1 MPHVGASG
9 RRVVPGVADLKLGV
23 LLDLDTL
30 HPSDLDLSKLMHS
43 LSHWRIFQRTAP
55 DSVAERIRRANV
67 VVSNKAPLD
76 AIALGQATELRLIC
90 IAATGV
96 NNIDLHAATAARI
109 AVCNARRY
117 ATPSVVEH
125 VFALIL
131 ALTRRLE
138 ELDRAV
144 GAGRWG
150 EAGGFCLLDFPV
162 RELAGKTMGIV
173 GFGELGRSVGRVAE
187 AFGMRVL
194 LAQRPGAPPQPG
206 RYPLADLLPQVDIL
220 CLHCPLTDQTRKLI
234 NAQRLALMKPD
245 ALLINTAR
253 GGIVDEGAL
262 AHALDAGAL
271 GGAGIDVLEEE
282 PPAHG
287 SPLLELTLPNLIIT
301 PHVAWA
307 SREARQRLVDQV
319 AENICAFGRGTP
331 RNLVSETGLS

>member
-1 MPHVGASG
+1 M
-9 RRVVPGVADLKLGV
+9 

-43 LSHWRIFQRTAP
+43 LPHWRIFQRTAP

-76 AIALGQATELRLIC
+76 AVALRQTTELRLIC

-96 NNIDLHAATAARI
+96 NNVDLHAATAARI

-138 ELDRAV
+138 EHNRAV

-173 GFGELGRSVGRVAE
+173 GFGELGRAVSRVAE

-194 LAQRPGAPPQPG
+194 LAQRPGAPPKPG

-220 CLHCPLTDQTRKLI
+220 SLHCPLTDQTRKLI
-234 NAQRLALMKPD
+234 DARRLALMKPD

-253 GGIVDEGAL
+253 GGIVDEAAL

-287 SPLLELTLPNLIIT
+287 SPLLALTLPNLIIT

-319 AENICAFGRGTP
+319 AENISAFGRGTP
-331 RNLVSETGLS
+331 RNLVSETALS